1 MDFSPADVMWGA
13 LRIVISV
20 PLGLSLGS
28 IINKEVVNFAAFGLG
43 AFPLTTIAV
52 ALRQL
57 WYKQLGVELGPT
69 EKSDLLGLDGIDKP
83 LVERL
88 AIEDITSIVQLAYCD
103 PIQLTMRTNLSF
115 NAVVDLV
122 SQALAWVYL
131 GEKLTAIRPLGCRGA
146 YEVRQ
151 LIDFLHAAENPPAN
165 DATDNEKLAKEDAEK
180 IVLAIANKLELENDK
195 LCFVLRQIAYDPYT
209 DFIYTTW
216 N

>member
-1 MDFSPADVMWGA
+1 MAKYG
-13 LRIVISV
+13 
-20 PLGLSLGS
+20 
-28 IINKEVVNFAAFGLG
+28 
-43 AFPLTTIAV
+43 
-52 ALRQL
+52 
-57 WYKQLGVELGPT
+57 QLGVELGPT

-165 DATDNEKLAKEDAEK
+165 DATDKAMSRLMLKSAKRASL
-180 IVLAIANKLELENDK
+180 IEN
-195 LCFVLRQIAYDPYT
+195 LRSLRGLGKMRVR
-209 DFIYTTW
+209 
-216 N
+216 

>member
-151 LIDFLHAAENPPAN
+151 L
-165 DATDNEKLAKEDAEK
+165 
-180 IVLAIANKLELENDK
+180 
-195 LCFVLRQIAYDPYT
+195 
-209 DFIYTTW
+209 
-216 N
+216 

>member
-1 MDFSPADVMWGA
+1 MAKYG
-13 LRIVISV
+13 
-20 PLGLSLGS
+20 
-28 IINKEVVNFAAFGLG
+28 
-43 AFPLTTIAV
+43 
-52 ALRQL
+52 
-57 WYKQLGVELGPT
+57 QLGVELGPT
-69 EKSDLLGLDGIDKP
+69 EKRDLLGLDGIDKP